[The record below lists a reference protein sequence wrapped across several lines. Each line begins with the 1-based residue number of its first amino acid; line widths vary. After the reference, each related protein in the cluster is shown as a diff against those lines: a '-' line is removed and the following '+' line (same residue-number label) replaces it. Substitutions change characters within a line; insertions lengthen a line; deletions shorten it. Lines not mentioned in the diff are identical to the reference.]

1 MLTVKHHN
9 LLVEGKIYG
18 RVRIFEDG
26 RSVTSFDG
34 HDPTG
39 EADESDTAIACFEH
53 ASEVLEK
60 LGFVGHPVTIE
71 SDFADAG
78 YAILC
83 GEEGVEGAEA

>member
-1 MLTVKHHN
+1 MVTIKHHN
-9 LLVEGKIYG
+9 ELIGGKIYG

-34 HDPTG
+34 HDRTG
-39 EADESDTAIACFEH
+39 ESDEIDTAIACFEH

-60 LGFVGHPVTIE
+60 LGFVGRPVTIE
-71 SDFADAG
+71 SDFADYG